1 MSYTLI
7 FEIFCVFP
15 PCFFSSLEFL
25 FSLRDES
32 DDGLEFPDE
41 ELVPEC
47 NGDDVE
53 VDEESDHQDNEAQNA
68 DDDDDDDDNDGVFK
82 FKIACGG
89 PPMAPGGGN
98 ATIFEEGGSGNG
110 SGGAGG
116 GRGGVGG
123 GGEVEVEEFRFEDI

>member
-1 MSYTLI
+1 MMKLADLMILI
-7 FEIFCVFP
+7 RFIFGMCA
-15 PCFFSSLEFL
+15 LFL
-25 FSLRDES
+25 KK
-32 DDGLEFPDE
+32 
-41 ELVPEC
+41 
-47 NGDDVE
+47 
-53 VDEESDHQDNEAQNA
+53 QDS
-68 DDDDDDDDNDGVFK
+68 
-82 FKIACGG
+82 CGG